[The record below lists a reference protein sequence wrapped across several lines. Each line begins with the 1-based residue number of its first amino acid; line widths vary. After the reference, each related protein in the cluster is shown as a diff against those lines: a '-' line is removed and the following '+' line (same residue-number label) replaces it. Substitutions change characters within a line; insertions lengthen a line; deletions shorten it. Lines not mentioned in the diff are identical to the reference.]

1 MPALAQ
7 IGSTGVY
14 YRYFNRMVEL
24 YINTTKSITNAGVEL
39 ATLPNTIPHPSQNIH
54 ELSGNTLD
62 PAYPS
67 IQIFINS
74 SNNKVVA
81 QAWSTINNINIRA
94 HIVYFA

>member
-1 MPALAQ
+1 MTQ

-24 YINTTKSITNAGVEL
+24 YINKTVNITNQGVLL
-39 ATLPNTIPHPSQNIH
+39 ATLPNTIPNPPQNIL
-54 ELSGNTLD
+54 ESAGNTLD
-62 PAYPS
+62 PQYPT

-74 SNNKVVA
+74 ATNGVHA
-81 QAWSTINNINIRA
+81 QAWSTINNVNVRA